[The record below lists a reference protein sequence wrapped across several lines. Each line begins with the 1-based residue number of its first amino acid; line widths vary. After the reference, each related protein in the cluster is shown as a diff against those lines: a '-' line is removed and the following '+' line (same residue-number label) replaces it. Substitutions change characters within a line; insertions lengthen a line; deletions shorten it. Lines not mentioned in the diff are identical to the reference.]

1 MKKKKKPKKK
11 QSFSRERRRIMFA
24 KKKCLLVIGIIAMV
38 TFLLAAGI
46 QAVATVQDVIRLE
59 TTAYE
64 NHKEPVV
71 VFSHR
76 EHQEKYTQTYPEF
89 FKAGCGECHHDKN
102 NKPLKNLKAGDD
114 VKKCIEYHQKASY
127 VKAKKA
133 KGLSKKQKLEYHA
146 NALHE
151 NCKDCHRE
159 VNKKTAKKT
168 APVTCKSCHLKS

>member
-1 MKKKKKPKKK
+1 
-11 QSFSRERRRIMFA
+11 MFA
-24 KKKCLLVIGIIAMV
+24 KKKYLSILGVIAMM

-46 QAVATVQDVIRLE
+46 QAVTTVQDVIKLE

-102 NKPLKNLKAGDD
+102 NKPLKKLKAGDD
-114 VKKCIEYHQKASY
+114 VKKCIECHQKASY
-127 VKAKKA
+127 VKGKKA
-133 KGLSKKQKLEYHA
+133 KGLSKKQKLAFHA

-159 VNKKTAKKT
+159 VNKKTARKT